1 MTQLTSYDV
10 AKEFFSKARKPTAGR
25 PLGVTGV
32 RLFAHND
39 SFAINYFALPFAL
52 IQPDNTLRFAIGN
65 PPAGVVSGAV
75 KVLPLTIVRRD
86 KAHYRVHVRAKGNPR
101 DYLSSYGLAHHSELR
116 SKGLRLY
123 DGLTIDLAT
132 RQPVGYHEPVMQVDS
147 DKRKEWLRKSAALK
161 KHLKTVAKL
170 GGFDAIIAGLRSG
183 NLARWGYSSM
193 RSADGAQLAAFVD
206 ALNGV
211 GLDAFTQL
219 VGEGMY
225 REHYYDPNIEEQ
237 LAYIDSIFT
246 SNSLALRKALGV
258 VEEV

>member
-1 MTQLTSYDV
+1 MTQLTSYDA
-10 AKEFFSKARKPTAGR
+10 AKDFFSKARKPTDGR
-25 PLGVTGV
+25 PMGVTGF
-32 RLFAHND
+32 RLFANGD
-39 SFAINYFALPFAL
+39 DFVVNYFALPFVL
-52 IQPDNTLRFAIGN
+52 FHPNNTLRFAMSEA
-65 PPAGVVSGAV
+65 PAGVVQGAV

-86 KAHYRVHVRAKGNPR
+86 RAHYRVHIRAKGSAR
-101 DYLSSYGLAHHSELR
+101 DYLSSYGLTHHNELR
-116 SKGLRLY
+116 SRGLRLY

-132 RQPVGYHEPVMQVDS
+132 RQPVDYHEPVLQVDS
-147 DKRKEWLRKSAALK
+147 AKRKEWLRKSAALK

-170 GGFDAIIAGLRSG
+170 GGFDAIVARVHSEGHHRWHLPPMRPARHEGLT
-183 NLARWGYSSM
+183 
-193 RSADGAQLAAFVD
+193 AFLD

-211 GLDAFTQL
+211 GLDTFTQL

-225 REHYYDPNIEEQ
+225 REHYWDPSIEEQ

>member
-1 MTQLTSYDV
+1 MTQLTSYDA
-10 AKEFFSKARKPTAGR
+10 AKDFFSKARKPTAGR
-25 PLGVTGV
+25 PLGVTGF
-32 RLFAHND
+32 RLFANGD
-39 SFAINYFALPFAL
+39 DFVINYFALPFVL
-52 IQPDNTLRFAIGN
+52 IRPNNTLRFAIGEA
-65 PPAGVVSGAV
+65 PAGVVQGAV
-75 KVLPLTIVRRD
+75 KVLPLTIVWRGR
-86 KAHYRVHVRAKGNPR
+86 AHYRVHIRAKGNAR
-101 DYLSSYGLAHHSELR
+101 DFLSSYGLTHHNELR

-123 DGLTIDLAT
+123 DGLTIDLTT
-132 RQPVGYHEPVMQVDS
+132 RQPVDYHEPVLQVDS

-170 GGFDAIIAGLRSG
+170 GGFDATIAGLRSG
-183 NLARWGYSSM
+183 NLNRWHLSPM
-193 RSADGAQLAAFVD
+193 RSARPEGVAAFVD

-211 GLDAFTQL
+211 GLDTFTRL

-225 REHYYDPNIEEQ
+225 REHYWDPSIEEQ